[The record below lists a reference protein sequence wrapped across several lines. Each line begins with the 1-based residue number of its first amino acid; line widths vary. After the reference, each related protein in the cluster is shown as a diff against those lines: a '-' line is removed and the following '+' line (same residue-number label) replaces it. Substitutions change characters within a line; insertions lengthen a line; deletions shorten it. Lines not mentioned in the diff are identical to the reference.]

1 MQNGDA
7 MAHVATRRA
16 SWSPCRCRSLEVFQ
30 RVRHLQAASRPR
42 NPTRTCVSAYSSKAY
57 KAAATLILTR
67 SLCDMLYC
75 WIANTIGNSFC
86 NSAYSASSMFS
97 TRQQKI
103 LREFTKS
110 LISPSNEHDCGIA
123 HLLATSPQY
132 SLAKTQAAKTQ
143 GNAETQGNAD
153 ETHPIAETRRRIRA
167 N

>member
-1 MQNGDA
+1 
-7 MAHVATRRA
+7 
-16 SWSPCRCRSLEVFQ
+16 
-30 RVRHLQAASRPR
+30 
-42 NPTRTCVSAYSSKAY
+42 
-57 KAAATLILTR
+57 
-67 SLCDMLYC
+67 
-75 WIANTIGNSFC
+75 
-86 NSAYSASSMFS
+86 MFS

-153 ETHPIAETRRRIRA
+153 ETQGNADETQGNSDETIAETRRRIRA

>member
-7 MAHVATRRA
+7 MAHKATRRA
-16 SWSPCRCRSLEVFQ
+16 SWP
-30 RVRHLQAASRPR
+30 PR
-42 NPTRTCVSAYSSKAY
+42 NPTTTWVSAYSIKAY

-153 ETHPIAETRRRIRA
+153 ETQGNADETIAETRRRIRA